1 MSEKKVLEMKGI
13 TKIYPGVRALDGV
26 DFIVEEGSVHALM
39 GENGAGKSTL
49 IKILTGVI
57 GKDSGSIVLSGKEV
71 NFHSVYEANNNG
83 ISAVYQ
89 ELDLIPELSIGEN
102 IFMGREMMKKGSID
116 WKNTYKE
123 ADKILKSMGILLDV
137 TAKLSSLGTAMQQM
151 VSIPLM
157 KPTLSVCVTL
167 CVSGCMKLFDT
178 IYAMTGGGPGRSSTV
193 TALYAYD
200 VAFKTKQFLWE
211 FIR

>member
-151 VSIPLM
+151 VSIARAISIKSQIVVLDE
-157 KPTLSVCVTL
+157 PTSSLDTSEVEVL
-167 CVSGCMKLFDT
+167 FKVIEKLKRDK
-178 IYAMTGGGPGRSSTV
+178 IAV
-193 TALYAYD
+193 I
-200 VAFKTKQFLWE
+200 
-211 FIR
+211 FITHS

>member
-123 ADKILKSMGILLDV
+123 ADKILKSMGDFI
-137 TAKLSSLGTAMQQM
+137 
-151 VSIPLM
+151 
-157 KPTLSVCVTL
+157 
-167 CVSGCMKLFDT
+167 GCYCET
-178 IYAMTGGGPGRSSTV
+178 
-193 TALYAYD
+193 
-200 VAFKTKQFLWE
+200 FKFRHSHAADGLNSKSHLHKITDCRFG
-211 FIR
+211 